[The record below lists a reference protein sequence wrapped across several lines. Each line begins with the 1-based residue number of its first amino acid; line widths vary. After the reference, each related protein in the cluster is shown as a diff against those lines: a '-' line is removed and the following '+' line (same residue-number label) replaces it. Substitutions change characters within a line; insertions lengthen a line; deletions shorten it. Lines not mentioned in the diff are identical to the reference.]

1 MRGSSLIVVSS
12 ITTTRKHCL
21 FVIVQIIGHTDK
33 IQLDELVGLQENILI
48 NSEMDHVAL
57 YLLYHNCSV
66 YKYFIGD

>member
-1 MRGSSLIVVSS
+1 MRRSSLIVVSS
-12 ITTTRKHCL
+12 ITTTRKHC

-48 NSEMDHVAL
+48 NSDMDHVEL

>member
-1 MRGSSLIVVSS
+1 M
-12 ITTTRKHCL
+12 

-48 NSEMDHVAL
+48 NSEMDHVEL